1 MDMKNLKKKIY
12 IPQFPGGEN
21 LSYST
26 GIIEDINYYNN
37 EFIHKASTQA
47 GSSGSPVFLENS
59 SLVLGIHKQGKK
71 KNINYA
77 NFIDPIISSLKTNYK
92 YEKQIIEENIYEGEI
107 NNGKKEGYGKYISKN
122 GETYIGQW
130 KNNEKKGKGVLL
142 KDKKIIYEGEFDFD
156 NPDGIGKY
164 YYENGNYYIGQF
176 IEGKRHGKGILYN
189 KNDKI
194 IYDGEFAFDIYE
206 GNGTV
211 FLENGDYYNGQFNDG
226 KLIDKQVTI
235 YDKNDKIK

>member
-1 MDMKNLKKKIY
+1 MKKLLILDSKNYTDDMRAFEKYAVRTIIVKNGRIATQHGAAGDYKIV
-12 IPQFPGGEN
+12 GG
-21 LSYST
+21 
-26 GIIEDINYYNN
+26 GIE
-37 EFIHKASTQA
+37 
-47 GSSGSPVFLENS
+47 
-59 SLVLGIHKQGKK
+59 
-71 KNINYA
+71 
-77 NFIDPIISSLKTNYK
+77 
-92 YEKQIIEENIYEGEI
+92 
-107 NNGKKEGYGKYISKN
+107 N

-194 IYDGEFAFDIYE
+194 IYDGEFAFYIYE

-211 FLENGDYYNGQFNDG
+211 FLVYGDYYNGQFNDG
-226 KLIDKQVTI
+226 K
-235 YDKNDKIK
+235 